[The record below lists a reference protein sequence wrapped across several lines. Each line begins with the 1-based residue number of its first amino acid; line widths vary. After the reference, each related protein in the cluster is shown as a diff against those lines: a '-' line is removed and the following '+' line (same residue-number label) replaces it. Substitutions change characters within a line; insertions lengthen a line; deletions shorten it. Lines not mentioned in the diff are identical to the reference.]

1 MKKMSQFKS
10 TLILILLLAVAS
22 FGQSQNCYE
31 VIADMS
37 GFDTSPYQAEL
48 ETAACELKNA
58 FPSEFQDQF
67 RVYDFGFYS
76 QNEFTQGGFQ
86 AVWDKVIAEIPTQ
99 YYLIF
104 GKQTDRTGIYTKF
117 WFDLKLPNTGN
128 FECIDLIAPGYRSS
142 LSKKIEVTVQSTY
155 EKSGKS
161 PFTYSNA
168 EIAAIDTLKHFVTN
182 IISCCD
188 PNLRSSG
195 GCNTCLFTGQ
205 EVVDYLELND
215 YIKFPITIDQSNKL
229 ESLDCGVNSS
239 ALREKENPN
248 YKRSVNSIVNY
259 LDYDI
264 TIDGQGVNL
273 ESLVSSTM
281 PSGGFG
287 NFIVHIMDFD
297 NIINSTFY
305 EAEDEVRAAKGGLIY
320 FVDNYSEISHLYI
333 SPTSFDIN
341 LHLEQSYLEDIYN
354 SSISSNQCEGC
365 PDWMLEIWDSDF
377 NSNEGSITAT
387 YVVPAV
393 PLAAV
398 DGPVLIVDAIIAAA
412 ATAAAT
418 YDLTQRVYLTY
429 IAHNPNLNAY
439 YCGRTSGFGTPQ
451 SILASRIKVHHAVTL
466 GFTVDVDRTM
476 QVYPYAYWCIR
487 GREQQNID
495 FYGGAI
501 SDSERRPNATCVNS
515 IRGVAKYNPFGY
527 LYHWSSNSAWGEK
540 YPYTGYG
547 EEDIEYLWNKLKEL
561 QRMKKWLKF

>member
-1 MKKMSQFKS
+1 MNQIRKTI
-10 TLILILLLAVAS
+10 TLIFLIALANI
-22 FGQSQNCYE
+22 GRTQNCYQ
-31 VIADMS
+31 VIANKS

-48 ETAACELKNA
+48 ESAACELRDV

-67 RVYDFGFYS
+67 KVYDFGFYY
-76 QNEFTQGGFQ
+76 QNEFMQGGFQ
-86 AVWDKVIAEIPTQ
+86 AVWDNVVSEIPTD

-104 GKQTDRTGIYTKF
+104 GKQTDRTGVYTKF
-117 WFDLKLPNTGN
+117 WLDLKLPTTGN

-142 LSKKIEVTVQSTY
+142 LSKKIELTVQSTY
-155 EKSGKS
+155 EESGRS
-161 PFTYSNA
+161 PYTYSIA
-168 EIAAIDTLKHFVTN
+168 EIAAMDTLKHFVTN
-182 IISCCD
+182 IVNCCD
-188 PNLRSSG
+188 PNLRGSG
-195 GCNTCLFTGQ
+195 VCNTCLFTGQ

-229 ESLDCGVNSS
+229 ESLDCGINST
-239 ALREKENPN
+239 ALREEENPS
-248 YKRSVNSIVNY
+248 YQRSVNSIVNY
-259 LDYDI
+259 VDYDI
-264 TIDGQGVNL
+264 AIDGQSVNL
-273 ESLVSSTM
+273 ESLISSKM

-287 NFIVHIMDFD
+287 NFKVHIMDFD
-297 NIINSTFY
+297 NIINSSFY
-305 EAEDEVRAAKGGLIY
+305 EAEDEVKAAKGGLIY
-320 FVDNYSEISHLYI
+320 FIDNYSESSHLYI

-341 LHLEQSYLEDIYN
+341 LHLEQAYIEDIF
-354 SSISSNQCEGC
+354 SSNLASNQCDDC

-377 NSNEGSITAT
+377 NSNEGSITAS
-387 YVVPAV
+387 YIAPAV

-398 DGPVLIVDAIIAAA
+398 DGPAPIADAIIAAA
-412 ATAAAT
+412 AAAAAT

-439 YCGRTSGFGTPQ
+439 YCGRTSGYGTPQ

-466 GFTVDVDRTM
+466 GFTVNVDRTM

-495 FYGGAI
+495 YYGGAL

-547 EEDIEYLWNKLKEL
+547 EQDIEDLWENLKEL
-561 QRMKKWLKF
+561 QRMKEWLKF